1 MNSTTESKNQEEQ
14 RAIWFVVGTDFYVTV
29 GILANL
35 LVLRVLWQRKM
46 RNNSFNTLRG
56 ALALFDMLLFIAALM
71 HSVLKWSEGQYSND
85 CC

>member
-1 MNSTTESKNQEEQ
+1 MNCTSEEDPPP
-14 RAIWFVVGTDFYVTV
+14 IWFVVPRDIYVTV

-56 ALALFDMLLFIAALM
+56 KHCNRGLLSANSWQVAKYFIHRDYA
-71 HSVLKWSEGQYSND
+71 HFF
-85 CC
+85 

>member
-1 MNSTTESKNQEEQ
+1 MNSTSEEEQ
-14 RAIWFVVGTDFYVTV
+14 RAIWFAVVRDIYVTI

-56 ALALFDMLLFIAALM
+56 ALALFDMLGCNLIGMVQIWGKF
-71 HSVLKWSEGQYSND
+71 
-85 CC
+85 